1 MRKSLGGKK
10 SKHFPHFFA
19 AKESSNYAMIIAVVS
34 NSNEHDF
41 VLSAHKV
48 ETDDGT
54 KLFLEREKIILL
66 WTWIVFCS
74 MLFVPLFILLH
85 FVVGIW
91 YSNEIGVLLPSFG
104 FQNFSRKK
112 LSAGF

>member
-54 KLFLEREKIILL
+54 KLFFR
-66 WTWIVFCS
+66 T
-74 MLFVPLFILLH
+74 
-85 FVVGIW
+85 
-91 YSNEIGVLLPSFG
+91 
-104 FQNFSRKK
+104 RKK
-112 LSAGF
+112 NSFVNLNSVNAIRSTFYSAAFCCWYLIQ